1 MKRGAAIALLAAVL
15 LAATFFAGFRAGRRD
30 TAADVVV
37 RVDTVVLERPAPDAV
52 RYERTVVRRLA
63 RAGNGDGS
71 GIGSRND
78 NGDGYENRDGYEYR
92 EGTMPALMGERTG
105 DSTLPA
111 LLGKGTEAGE
121 RINSVTVFPGK
132 EAGEGTLPALTGERT
147 GTGDGTAPALTGERT
162 GTGDNTLPALPGERT
177 GSGDGTGQ
185 SRLTAGLANA
195 PGDKA
200 EQDGKGRGRKRRD
213 KAAQVAADRDKN
225 PSDEMH
231 RERTGGYATVGKV
244 GASGTAPGGTLE
256 RNGAGRNGI
265 GYNQQGAEKPF
276 SGRASASDNG
286 RKGNGGYATIREV
299 DASGTAPGGT
309 LKRNGAGR
317 NGKGYN
323 QQGAEKPF
331 SGRASASDKGR
342 KGSGGYATIGEE
354 DTSGTAPKIALEV
367 AGKELP
373 QGAATPPG
381 DGDSVLVEVPIARY
395 HFSDSTYR
403 AEITG
408 YDVRME
414 RMEVYPRT
422 VVRTVRSREPSRWG
436 VSVGVGIAV
445 TPSGRVEPALQLQ
458 VGWRLFALG
467 RRRER

>member
-1 MKRGAAIALLAAVL
+1 M
-15 LAATFFAGFRAGRRD
+15 
-30 TAADVVV
+30 
-37 RVDTVVLERPAPDAV
+37 
-52 RYERTVVRRLA
+52 
-63 RAGNGDGS
+63 
-71 GIGSRND
+71 
-78 NGDGYENRDGYEYR
+78 
-92 EGTMPALMGERTG
+92 
-105 DSTLPA
+105 
-111 LLGKGTEAGE
+111 
-121 RINSVTVFPGK
+121 
-132 EAGEGTLPALTGERT
+132 PALTGERT
-147 GTGDGTAPALTGERT
+147 GDS
-162 GTGDNTLPALPGERT
+162 TLPALPGERT

-200 EQDGKGRGRKRRD
+200 EQDGKGRERKRRN
-213 KAAQVAADRDKN
+213 KAVRVAADRDKN

-265 GYNQQGAEKPF
+265 GYNQQGAEKPL
-276 SGRASASDNG
+276 
-286 RKGNGGYATIREV
+286 
-299 DASGTAPGGT
+299 P
-309 LKRNGAGR
+309 
-317 NGKGYN
+317 
-323 QQGAEKPF
+323 
-331 SGRASASDKGR
+331 GRASASDKGR
-342 KGSGGYATIGEE
+342 KGTGADATIREM
-354 DTSGTAPKIALEV
+354 DTSGTAPKIALEKV
-367 AGKELP
+367 GTELP
-373 QGAATPPG
+373 QGAATLPG

-408 YDVRME
+408 FDVRME

>member
-1 MKRGAAIALLAAVL
+1 M
-15 LAATFFAGFRAGRRD
+15 
-30 TAADVVV
+30 
-37 RVDTVVLERPAPDAV
+37 
-52 RYERTVVRRLA
+52 
-63 RAGNGDGS
+63 
-71 GIGSRND
+71 
-78 NGDGYENRDGYEYR
+78 
-92 EGTMPALMGERTG
+92 
-105 DSTLPA
+105 
-111 LLGKGTEAGE
+111 
-121 RINSVTVFPGK
+121 
-132 EAGEGTLPALTGERT
+132 
-147 GTGDGTAPALTGERT
+147 
-162 GTGDNTLPALPGERT
+162 
-177 GSGDGTGQ
+177 
-185 SRLTAGLANA
+185 
-195 PGDKA
+195 
-200 EQDGKGRGRKRRD
+200 
-213 KAAQVAADRDKN
+213 
-225 PSDEMH
+225 
-231 RERTGGYATVGKV
+231 

-256 RNGAGRNGI
+256 
-265 GYNQQGAEKPF
+265 
-276 SGRASASDNG
+276 
-286 RKGNGGYATIREV
+286 
-299 DASGTAPGGT
+299 
-309 LKRNGAGR
+309 RNGAGR

>member
-63 RAGNGDGS
+63 RAGNGNRDGS

-92 EGTMPALMGERTG
+92 DGTMPALMGERTG

-121 RINSVTVFPGK
+121 RINSVTVFLGK
-132 EAGEGTLPALTGERT
+132 EAGYGTLPALTGERT
-147 GTGDGTAPALTGERT
+147 GSGDGTE
-162 GTGDNTLPALPGERT
+162 PALPGERT
-177 GSGDGTGQ
+177 GSRDGTMPALMGERTGDNTSPAQTGERTGSGDGAGR
-185 SRLTAGLANA
+185 SHLTAGHANA
-195 PGDKA
+195 PGGKA
-200 EQDGKGRGRKRRD
+200 EQDGKGRGRKRRN
-213 KAAQVAADRDKN
+213 KAVRVAADRDKN

-265 GYNQQGAEKPF
+265 GYNQQGAEKPL
-276 SGRASASDNG
+276 
-286 RKGNGGYATIREV
+286 
-299 DASGTAPGGT
+299 P
-309 LKRNGAGR
+309 
-317 NGKGYN
+317 
-323 QQGAEKPF
+323 
-331 SGRASASDKGR
+331 GRASASDKGR
-342 KGSGGYATIGEE
+342 KGTGADATIREM
-354 DTSGTAPKIALEV
+354 DTSGTAPKIALEKV
-367 AGKELP
+367 GTELP
-373 QGAATPPG
+373 QGAATLPG

-408 YDVRME
+408 FDVRME

>member
-1 MKRGAAIALLAAVL
+1 G
-15 LAATFFAGFRAGRRD
+15 RASASD
-30 TAADVVV
+30 
-37 RVDTVVLERPAPDAV
+37 
-52 RYERTVVRRLA
+52 
-63 RAGNGDGS
+63 
-71 GIGSRND
+71 
-78 NGDGYENRDGYEYR
+78 
-92 EGTMPALMGERTG
+92 
-105 DSTLPA
+105 
-111 LLGKGTEAGE
+111 
-121 RINSVTVFPGK
+121 
-132 EAGEGTLPALTGERT
+132 
-147 GTGDGTAPALTGERT
+147 
-162 GTGDNTLPALPGERT
+162 
-177 GSGDGTGQ
+177 
-185 SRLTAGLANA
+185 
-195 PGDKA
+195 
-200 EQDGKGRGRKRRD
+200 KGRKG
-213 KAAQVAADRDKN
+213 
-225 PSDEMH
+225 
-231 RERTGGYATVGKV
+231 TGGYATVGKV

-256 RNGAGRNGI
+256 
-265 GYNQQGAEKPF
+265 
-276 SGRASASDNG
+276 
-286 RKGNGGYATIREV
+286 
-299 DASGTAPGGT
+299 
-309 LKRNGAGR
+309 RNGAGR

-342 KGSGGYATIGEE
+342 KGTGGYATIGEE